1 MMSDGM
7 CEEEILELG
16 VRPRKRGE
24 GTPRMPRIAKV
35 KSRWER
41 FASQG
46 RRQASV

>member
-1 MMSDGM
+1 MVSDGM
-7 CEEEILELG
+7 CKEETLELR

-24 GTPRMPRIAKV
+24 GTPRMLRITQV
-35 KSRWER
+35 KSRSER